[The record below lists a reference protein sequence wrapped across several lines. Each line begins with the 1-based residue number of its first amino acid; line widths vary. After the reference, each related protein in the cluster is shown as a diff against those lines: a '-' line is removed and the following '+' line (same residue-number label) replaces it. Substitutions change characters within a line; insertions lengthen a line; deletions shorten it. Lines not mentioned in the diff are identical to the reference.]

1 MIDKRYKLGEGIHL
15 RKVIICAGIISVFI
29 VLISGNFLVKKVWS
43 SNNDDAEYIASFVE
57 EHKDEKNSAL
67 LIKRNDKVVYSVNPN
82 VVLPVAST
90 MKLIVAFEFTKQVV
104 DGRIDPNSYVSIDD
118 VNRYYVPNTDGGAQN
133 RWQKYLI
140 RTGKMDE
147 NAVSLEEVAKGM
159 VKFSSNANTE
169 YLMDRLGLDH
179 INQNLQ
185 NLSLP
190 SHQPLFPIVS
200 ALYIPGYLH
209 KELHVPKNKLEK
221 KLKEMSA
228 EEYRRYAMLI
238 HEGLKEKGPLLQKE
252 IPLYLEEKYEKMW
265 SDKLPAASANDYM
278 VLLEKANHKTGF
290 TIAEEKEWANLVET
304 DMKAKKYRKTFRHA
318 GQKNGYTPWT
328 LTKAV
333 YATDKLGNCTE
344 IVFLANQLDED
355 DSAELRK
362 HLRNLHF
369 QVLQSEKYDATV
381 IK

>member
-1 MIDKRYKLGEGIHL
+1 MK
-15 RKVIICAGIISVFI
+15 KVIVCAGIIGVFI
-29 VLISGNFLVKKVWS
+29 LLISGNFLVKKVWS
-43 SNNDDAEYIASFVE
+43 SNNDDAQYIASFVE

-67 LIKRNDKVVYSVNPN
+67 LIKRNDKVVYSVNPE

-90 MKLIVAFEFTKQVV
+90 MKLIVALEFTKQVV
-104 DGRIDPNSYVSIDD
+104 DGRIDSNTIVSIDD
-118 VNRYYVPNTDGGAQN
+118 VNRYYIPNTDGGAQD
-133 RWQKYLI
+133 RWQRYLI
-140 RTGKMDE
+140 RTEKMDE
-147 NAVSLEEVAKGM
+147 NTVSLEEVAKGM

-169 YLMDRLGLDH
+169 YLMDLLGVDH

-200 ALYIPGYLH
+200 SLYIPGYLH
-209 KELHVPKNKLEK
+209 KELHVPKYKLEK
-221 KLKEMSA
+221 KLKEMSP
-228 EEYRRYAMLI
+228 EEYRGYAVLI
-238 HEGLKEKGPLLQKE
+238 HERLKKTGPLLQKE
-252 IPLYLEEKYEKMW
+252 IPLFLEEKYEKIW

-278 VLLEKANHKTGF
+278 VLLEKANHKKGLTK
-290 TIAEEKEWANLVET
+290 EEEQEWASLVET
-304 DMKAKKYRKTFRHA
+304 DMKAKKYRKSFRHA

-328 LTKAV
+328 LAKAV

-344 IVFLANQLDED
+344 IVFLANNLAED

-362 HLRNLHF
+362 HLLNLHF
-369 QVLQSEKYDATV
+369 QVLQSEKYKATV

>member
-1 MIDKRYKLGEGIHL
+1 M
-15 RKVIICAGIISVFI
+15 RKVIICAGIIGVFI

-43 SNNDDAEYIASFVE
+43 SNNDDAQFIASFVE

-90 MKLIVAFEFTKQVV
+90 MKLIVAIEFTKQVV

-118 VNRYYVPNTDGGAQN
+118 VNRYYIPNTDGGAQD

-140 RTGKMDE
+140 RTGKMDG

-159 VKFSSNANTE
+159 IKFSSNANTE
-169 YLMDRLGLDH
+169 YLMDQLGLDH

-200 ALYIPGYLH
+200 SLYIPGYLH
-209 KELHVPKNKLEK
+209 KELHIPKSKLEK
-221 KLKEMSA
+221 KLKEMPP
-228 EEYRRYAMLI
+228 EEYRRYAVLI
-238 HEGLKEKGPLLQKE
+238 HERLKEKGPLLQKE
-252 IPLYLEEKYEKMW
+252 IPLYLEEKYEKIW

-278 VLLEKANHKTGF
+278 VLLEKANHKKGF
-290 TIAEEKEWANLVET
+290 TDAEEKEWANLVET
-304 DMKAKKYRKTFRHA
+304 DMKAKKYRKSFRHA

-328 LTKAV
+328 LAKAV

-344 IVFLANQLDED
+344 IVFLANQLNED
-355 DSAELRK
+355 DSVELRK